1 MDGGP
6 FAAWMLACTVFLNAA
21 LACAL
26 GAVASLQWTKGAES
40 SWAKAAERQSRKFLR
55 NGVVVSIIASAALL
69 SLQSAAMA
77 ETPLSKALPAVASMV
92 RSTHYG
98 HAWLVGIAALLAV
111 AAVSWRSRLPKNLTQ
126 TAGAGLALFALSRSL
141 VSHAAAQGDV
151 TLAVAIDWT
160 HLVLVG
166 LWAGMVFVSTSV
178 LLQPVRL
185 SSDRLDAASW
195 ITRLSMTAT
204 LALAGIVVTGLANTW
219 RSTEGAIGQLVG
231 SPYGTA
237 LFIKLA
243 LVLAAAAM
251 GAFNRFRVLP
261 ALLSTLRTSSS
272 NASQGVARF
281 TRTLQIEAAV
291 LLAVLVAAAFLSS
304 SLSPGEG

>member
-1 MDGGP
+1 
-6 FAAWMLACTVFLNAA
+6 
-21 LACAL
+21 
-26 GAVASLQWTKGAES
+26 
-40 SWAKAAERQSRKFLR
+40 
-55 NGVVVSIIASAALL
+55 
-69 SLQSAAMA
+69 
-77 ETPLSKALPAVASMV
+77 MV

-111 AAVSWRSRLPKNLTQ
+111 AAVSGRSKLPKNLTK

-166 LWAGMVFVSTSV
+166 LWAGIVFVSSWV
-178 LLQPVRL
+178 LLQPLRL
-185 SSDRLDAASW
+185 ASDRLDAASW
-195 ITRLSMTAT
+195 IARLSMTAT
-204 LALAGIVVTGLANTW
+204 LALAGIVVTALANTW

-231 SPYGTA
+231 SPYGTV

-261 ALLSTLRTSSS
+261 ALLSNLRTSSS
-272 NASQGVARF
+272 NAARGAARF
-281 TRTLQIEAAV
+281 TRTLQVEAAV
-291 LLAVLVAAAFLSS
+291 LVAVLVAAAFLSS
-304 SLSPGEG
+304 SSPPGAG